1 MRFEEA
7 LKYAKETIKDV
18 QTAVEDLEDAY
29 KEDMIEERRNGY
41 NEGYEKGLDDEA
53 EESAE

>member
-41 NEGYEKGLDDEA
+41 NEGYEKGLDVEA